1 MNYKYF
7 YSLLSKIYKD
17 RQEQEQYKEHLVS
30 EVTNG
35 RTTSLKDITPKEY
48 ATLIVLLEDFQKI
61 NQNIKDARSATL
73 KMLQKEFNI
82 PTYNWDIVNALC
94 MNPRIAGKP
103 FYEISVEEHLAVRR
117 RLYSI
122 LKKGGLKLR
131 TPKKELNT
139 IYIINPKNKTIS

>member
-17 RQEQEQYKEHLVS
+17 RQEQEQYKEHFVS

-35 RTTSLKDITPKEY
+35 RTTSLKEITKKEY
-48 ATLIVLLEDFQKI
+48 TTLIVLLEDLLRL

-73 KMLQKEFNI
+73 KMMQKEFNI
-82 PTYNWDIVNALC
+82 PTYNWGVVNAIC

-103 FYEISVEEHLAVRR
+103 FYEISAEEHLAVRR

-122 LKKGGLKLR
+122 LRKGGLKLR

>member
-35 RTTSLKDITPKEY
+35 RTTSLKEITKKEY
-48 ATLIVLLEDFQKI
+48 TTLIVLLEDLLRL
-61 NQNIKDARSATL
+61 NQNIKDARSSTL
-73 KMLQKEFNI
+73 KLMQKFNI
-82 PTYNWDIVNALC
+82 PTYNWDVVNALC
-94 MNPRIAGKP
+94 MNPRIAGKC
-103 FYEISVEEHLAVRR
+103 FYEISAEEHLVVRR